1 MNSKNE
7 IIYNIIEKTKPKRK
21 IFKNVLNA
29 FFSGGVI
36 CLIAQILK
44 AIYLNFFKD
53 DIANNLA
60 VLSMILLSS
69 ILTAF
74 GVYDKIGQFAGA
86 GTIIPITGFA
96 NSVTSSAMEYK
107 SEGFITGIINNMLK
121 LAGSIIV
128 AGVISAFVISTFVY
142 IVGLFI

>member
-1 MNSKNE
+1 MNKKDE
-7 IIYNIIEKTKPKRK
+7 IISNLIDKSQPKRS
-21 IFKNVLNA
+21 ILKNMIKA
-29 FFSGGVI
+29 FIVGGII
-36 CLIAQILK
+36 CLIAQIIK
-44 AIYLNFFKD
+44 TIFLNFFD
-53 DIANNLA
+53 ENLSTTLST
-60 VLSMILLSS
+60 LSMIMIAS

-107 SEGFITGIINNMLK
+107 SEGVVTGIINNMLK

-128 AGVISAFVISTFVY
+128 TGAISAFVVATILYFLGV
-142 IVGLFI
+142 

>member
-1 MNSKNE
+1 MNKKDE
-7 IIYNIIEKTKPKRK
+7 IISNLIDKSQPKRN
-21 IFKNVLNA
+21 IFKNMIKA
-29 FFSGGVI
+29 FIVGGII
-36 CLIAQILK
+36 CLIAQIIK
-44 AIYLNFFKD
+44 TIFLNFFD
-53 DIANNLA
+53 ENLSTTLST
-60 VLSMILLSS
+60 LSMIMIAS

-107 SEGFITGIINNMLK
+107 SEGVVTGIINNMLK

-128 AGVISAFVISTFVY
+128 TGAISAFVVATILYFLGV
-142 IVGLFI
+142 

>member
-1 MNSKNE
+1 MNKKDE
-7 IIYNIIEKTKPKRK
+7 IISNLIDKSQPKRS
-21 IFKNVLNA
+21 IFKNMIKA
-29 FFSGGVI
+29 FIVGGII
-36 CLIAQILK
+36 CLIAQIIK
-44 AIYLNFFKD
+44 TIFLNFFD
-53 DIANNLA
+53 ENLSTTLST
-60 VLSMILLSS
+60 LSMIMIAS

-107 SEGFITGIINNMLK
+107 SEGIVTGIINNMLK

-128 AGVISAFVISTFVY
+128 TGAISAFVVATILY
-142 IVGLFI
+142 FIGA

>member
-1 MNSKNE
+1 MNKKDE
-7 IIYNIIEKTKPKRK
+7 IISNLIDKSKPKRS
-21 IFKNVLNA
+21 IFKNMIKA
-29 FFSGGVI
+29 FIVGGII
-36 CLIAQILK
+36 CLIAQIIK
-44 AIYLNFFKD
+44 TIFLNFFD
-53 DIANNLA
+53 ENLSTTLST
-60 VLSMILLSS
+60 LSMIMIAS

-107 SEGFITGIINNMLK
+107 SEGVVTGIINNMLK

-128 AGVISAFVISTFVY
+128 TGAISAFVVATILYFLGV
-142 IVGLFI
+142 

>member
-1 MNSKNE
+1 MNKKDE
-7 IIYNIIEKTKPKRK
+7 IISNLIDKSQPKRS
-21 IFKNVLNA
+21 IFKNMVKA
-29 FFSGGVI
+29 FIVGGII
-36 CLIAQILK
+36 CLIAQIIK
-44 AIYLNFFKD
+44 TIFLNFFD
-53 DIANNLA
+53 ENLSTTLST
-60 VLSMILLSS
+60 LSMIMIAS

-107 SEGFITGIINNMLK
+107 SEGVVTGIINNMLK

-128 AGVISAFVISTFVY
+128 TGAISAFVVATILY
-142 IVGLFI
+142 FIGA

>member
-1 MNSKNE
+1 MNKKDE
-7 IIYNIIEKTKPKRK
+7 IISNLIDKSQPKRS
-21 IFKNVLNA
+21 IFKNMIKA
-29 FFSGGVI
+29 FIVGGII
-36 CLIAQILK
+36 CLIAQIIK
-44 AIYLNFFKD
+44 TIFLNFFD
-53 DIANNLA
+53 ENLSTTLST
-60 VLSMILLSS
+60 LSMIMIAS

-107 SEGFITGIINNMLK
+107 SEGVVTGIINNMLK

-128 AGVISAFVISTFVY
+128 TGAISAFVVATILYFL
-142 IVGLFI
+142 GA

>member
-1 MNSKNE
+1 MNKKDE
-7 IIYNIIEKTKPKRK
+7 IISNLIDKSQPKRS
-21 IFKNVLNA
+21 IFKNMVKA
-29 FFSGGVI
+29 FIVGGII
-36 CLIAQILK
+36 CLIAQIIKTIL
-44 AIYLNFFKD
+44 LNFFD
-53 DIANNLA
+53 ETLA
-60 VLSMILLSS
+60 TTLSTLSMIMIAS

-107 SEGFITGIINNMLK
+107 SEGVVTGIINNMLK

-128 AGVISAFVISTFVY
+128 TGAISAFVVATILYFLGV
-142 IVGLFI
+142 

>member
-1 MNSKNE
+1 MKATANSQTLE
-7 IIYNIIEKTKPKRK
+7 QVFKTTLT
-21 IFKNVLNA
+21 IAIVA
-29 FFSGGVI
+29 
-36 CLIAQILK
+36 LIAMWSGSNTVIM
-44 AIYLNFFKD
+44 A
-53 DIANNLA
+53 AGANLA
-60 VLSMILLSS
+60 TTLSTLSMIMIAS

-107 SEGFITGIINNMLK
+107 SEGVVTGIINNMLK

-128 AGVISAFVISTFVY
+128 TGVISSFVVATILYFLGV
-142 IVGLFI
+142 

>member
-1 MNSKNE
+1 MYVLVDNN
-7 IIYNIIEKTKPKRK
+7 N
-21 IFKNVLNA
+21 IFKNMIKA
-29 FFSGGVI
+29 FIVGGII
-36 CLIAQILK
+36 CLIAQIIKTIL
-44 AIYLNFFKD
+44 LNFFD
-53 DIANNLA
+53 ETLA
-60 VLSMILLSS
+60 TTLSTLSMIMIAS

-107 SEGFITGIINNMLK
+107 SEGVVTGIINNMLK

-128 AGVISAFVISTFVY
+128 TGVISSFVVATILYFLGV
-142 IVGLFI
+142 

>member
-1 MNSKNE
+1 MNKKDE
-7 IIYNIIEKTKPKRK
+7 IISNLIDKSQPKRS
-21 IFKNVLNA
+21 IFKNMIKA
-29 FFSGGVI
+29 FIVGGII
-36 CLIAQILK
+36 CLIAQIIK
-44 AIYLNFFKD
+44 TIFLNFFD
-53 DIANNLA
+53 ENLSTTLST
-60 VLSMILLSS
+60 LSMIMIAS

-107 SEGFITGIINNMLK
+107 SEGVVTGIINNMLK

-128 AGVISAFVISTFVY
+128 TGAISAFVVATILYFLGV
-142 IVGLFI
+142 

>member
-1 MNSKNE
+1 MNKKDE
-7 IIYNIIEKTKPKRK
+7 IISNLIDKSQPKRS
-21 IFKNVLNA
+21 IFKNMIKA
-29 FFSGGVI
+29 FIVGGII
-36 CLIAQILK
+36 CLIAQIIKTIL
-44 AIYLNFFKD
+44 LNFFD
-53 DIANNLA
+53 ETLA
-60 VLSMILLSS
+60 TTLSTLSMIMIAS

-107 SEGFITGIINNMLK
+107 SEGVVTGIINNMLK

-128 AGVISAFVISTFVY
+128 TGVISSFVVATILYFLGV
-142 IVGLFI
+142 

>member
-1 MNSKNE
+1 MQ
-7 IIYNIIEKTKPKRK
+7 K
-21 IFKNVLNA
+21 IF
-29 FFSGGVI
+29 
-36 CLIAQILK
+36 
-44 AIYLNFFKD
+44 LNFFD
-53 DIANNLA
+53 ENLSTTLST
-60 VLSMILLSS
+60 LSMIMIAS

-107 SEGFITGIINNMLK
+107 SEGVVTGIINNMLK

-128 AGVISAFVISTFVY
+128 TGAISAFVVATILYFLGV
-142 IVGLFI
+142 